1 MAGPVKFD
9 HLAVG
14 VEHWRDG
21 FPRFAGEF
29 GGRWSHGGDADEFAP
44 CQLVYACDMRIEL
57 ISPGASGDGFMRRF
71 LDRSGPGAHHVTF
84 KVPSLD
90 DTISD
95 LSELGFAVFGV
106 SAAGPVWREA
116 FVHPKESGLGTL
128 LQVAEVDE
136 QAMGTMTGRRP
147 APPEFPEVQGEP
159 AAIAWIGL
167 TVESVAA
174 ARGLL
179 TEVLGGEQVADGRGW
194 ARLQWGTGHTLV
206 VRDAAAAP
214 GDRALWPEGRLGV
227 AHVLFG
233 PAGLDPGDLERGQA
247 RCQRRPD
254 DALTGVPVFVAG

>member
-84 KVPSLD
+84 KVPSLE

-106 SAAGPVWREA
+106 SADGPVWREA

-136 QAMGTMTGRRP
+136 QAIGTMTGRQP
-147 APPEFPEVQGEP
+147 APPGFPEVQGEP
-159 AAIAWIGL
+159 AEIAWIGL
-167 TVESVAA
+167 TVESVRRRARAADRGA
-174 ARGLL
+174 ARGAGGRRPRLGPGPL
-179 TEVLGGEQVADGRGW
+179 GHRAHAGHPRRLGG
-194 ARLQWGTGHTLV
+194 
-206 VRDAAAAP
+206 
-214 GDRALWPEGRLGV
+214 
-227 AHVLFG
+227 
-233 PAGLDPGDLERGQA
+233 AG
-247 RCQRRPD
+247 
-254 DALTGVPVFVAG
+254 